1 MRFKITYDIVTP
13 ESARKADYAYGGFLT
28 KNLSMPKSRYIP
40 KTPARFPL
48 RKMIE
53 IMFDHQAGV
62 HPFECDHDPVSL
74 SNPPRW
80 ITAFKTE
87 PSGEDGFTSTEL
99 SVQLEGVTP
108 STAIRIARLFGVKVE
123 TN

>member
-1 MRFKITYDIVTP
+1 MKFKITYDIVTP
-13 ESARKADYAYGGFLT
+13 KSAREADYAYGGFLT
-28 KNLSMPKSRYIP
+28 RNLSMPKSRYIP

-53 IMFDHQAGV
+53 IMLDHQAGV
-62 HPFECDHDPVSL
+62 HPFECDHDPSL

-87 PSGEDGFTSTEL
+87 QDGFTNTNL